1 MQNPTYIT
9 LMFLLFSFAS
19 FAQVGDDLVGLY
31 DEDELITIAT
41 GTAKEVR
48 FAPSVATVITAR
60 DIKTSGAKTLDQA
73 LEMVPGLHVSAS
85 FNRQDA
91 IYSIR
96 GIHTGQNPQVLLLI
110 DGVRVDQLFSG
121 ARPPNYLLP
130 VANIERIEV
139 IRGPGSAV
147 YGADAFAGVISVT
160 TKTAQHQSGNEVG
173 TSSGSFGSREVWL
186 NSSGHIGD
194 LQVSASFQHVK
205 TDGDTDRVISEDAQ
219 SQAIGVFNQ
228 GQDLNSQASLAPGSM
243 ATNHEL
249 INSKIKISA
258 DSWGLDLFSWHLA
271 NAGLGTGG
279 FQSLDPIGTD
289 KIDFSGASFS
299 TKDWPL
305 NNDWSLQGK
314 LDATFINSDTTFMLR
329 PPGSKVEFPSEAGL
343 VTAEFSEGM
352 LGNPSGFQKNYS
364 GELVSY
370 YRGNT
375 EHNLRFSLGFRYQQF
390 TASETK
396 NFAIT
401 NFMTSDFESLV
412 DVTGTAEVYAPD
424 KNREHYSFSI
434 QDEWRFA
441 NDWELTA
448 GLRYDTFNQ
457 FGDSVNPRLALVWS
471 TAYNLTTKFLYGRAF
486 RAPSFGE
493 LYAQNNPSLIGNANL
508 APEVIDTYEIAFD
521 YRPSYDLD
529 LKLNVFYYKIKDLID
544 VQFGTPASNALKQS
558 GHGFEL
564 EMVWRP
570 SDVLSI
576 VSNYAWQN
584 AEDDVTSKQIA
595 NAPKQQFY
603 LRSVWA
609 LNQTMTASSV
619 VNWVADRA
627 RAPGDTRSAIDDY
640 TSVDLVLQ
648 YSPAVEGL
656 DISLVGRNIFD
667 EDMREPSTSQFLNAP
682 EIPNDYPLEGR
693 SIHLEFTY
701 QFGS

>member
-9 LMFLLFSFAS
+9 FMFLLFSFAS

-41 GTAKEVR
+41 GTPKEVR

-85 FNRQDA
+85 WNRQDA

-121 ARPPNYLLP
+121 ARPYNYSLP

-160 TKTAQHQSGNEVG
+160 TKTSQHSSGEEVG
-173 TSSGSFGSREVWL
+173 VSFGSFNTRETWL
-186 NSSGHIGD
+186 HSNGKLGD
-194 LQVSASFQHVK
+194 AKVAVSVQHVK
-205 TDGDTDRVISEDAQ
+205 TGGDDNRIIENKNGPS
-219 SQAIGVFNQ
+219 
-228 GQDLNSQASLAPGSM
+228 GSM
-243 ATNHEL
+243 NTNHEI
-249 INSKIKISA
+249 INSRVKIS
-258 DSWGLDLFSWHLA
+258 DNWGSVNLFSWHLS
-271 NAGLGTGG
+271 NAGNGSGGAQIPDPLGG
-279 FQSLDPIGTD
+279 D
-289 KIDFSGASFS
+289 KIDFSGLRFDSPRINLSNGWVLENYFS
-299 TKDWPL
+299 TSVL
-305 NNDWSLQGK
+305 NQ
-314 LDATFINSDTTFMLR
+314 DAKFYLL
-329 PPGSKVEFPSEAGL
+329 PPGSPGFP
-343 VTAEFSEGM
+343 EGM
-352 LGNPSGFQKNYS
+352 QGNPSGLQKNYE
-364 GELVSY
+364 GESAFFFDKI
-370 YRGNT
+370 NN
-375 EHNLRFSLGFRYQQF
+375 HNFRYAIGFRHQKF
-390 TASETK
+390 TAGESK
-396 NFAIT
+396 NFD
-401 NFMTSDFESLV
+401 NDFLPTGSLET
-412 DVTGTAEVYAPD
+412 VTGDLTRIYIQD
-424 KNREHYSFSI
+424 KDREHYYLSF